1 MDKNTF
7 AQSLALLRK
16 NGPQR
21 KFAQTIDLIINLR
34 NLDLKQAEQ
43 QVDVYVQL
51 PKSRGRT
58 NKVCAFVGAELA
70 AQAKGVCDVV
80 VLHDDFAQYAG
91 NKKKIKQLAD
101 SCDLFIAQMNIMPDV
116 AKTFGRV
123 LGPKGKM
130 PNPKAGC
137 VVPANANLKNVV
149 DRLRNIVRAA
159 AKLQMSIK
167 LAIGK
172 EDQADADI
180 LDNIMTVYEQVRRA
194 LPQEDENLR
203 SVLLKLTMGAPVR
216 VGVGTEEGEGKAN
229 KAGEAQ

>member
-51 PKSRGRT
+51 PKARGRT
-58 NKVCAFVGAELA
+58 NKICAFVGAELA

-101 SCDLFIAQMNIMPDV
+101 S
-116 AKTFGRV
+116 
-123 LGPKGKM
+123 
-130 PNPKAGC
+130 
-137 VVPANANLKNVV
+137 
-149 DRLRNIVRAA
+149 
-159 AKLQMSIK
+159 
-167 LAIGK
+167 
-172 EDQADADI
+172 
-180 LDNIMTVYEQVRRA
+180 
-194 LPQEDENLR
+194 
-203 SVLLKLTMGAPVR
+203 
-216 VGVGTEEGEGKAN
+216 
-229 KAGEAQ
+229 